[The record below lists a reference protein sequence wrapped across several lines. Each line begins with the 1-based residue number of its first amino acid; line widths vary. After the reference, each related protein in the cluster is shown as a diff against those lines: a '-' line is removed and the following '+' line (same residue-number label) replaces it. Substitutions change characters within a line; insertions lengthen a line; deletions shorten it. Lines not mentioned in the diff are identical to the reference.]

1 MDKNKDVD
9 FIESLC
15 YSLLFILQ
23 CSLEHSGLLQN
34 CKLSF
39 YCLYISWPKRF
50 IEKKYLLILKLLS
63 LELSFS

>member
-1 MDKNKDVD
+1 MNRDVD

-34 CKLSF
+34 CKPLL
-39 YCLYISWPKRF
+39 YCLYICWPKIV

-63 LELSFS
+63 LEVSFS